1 MSFRRDSPLIFPTG
15 GRSQGV
21 PGRGA
26 GPRHQRPGLMC
37 LRAGASLKPG
47 NWAHPQR
54 GGGQELTE
62 SPTVALGRARI
73 RGRMAAWHETSASR
87 PTGSQNVQAAWL
99 PSWPG
104 AEPAGLPLRRPKP
117 KSEGGHGPG
126 LVEAFDAQS
135 AGPLQLGFC

>member
-54 GGGQELTE
+54 GGGQELTDE
-62 SPTVALGRARI
+62 PDCCPWKGSNQRENGGLARNISVSAHGLPECASCLVTFMAWSRAC
-73 RGRMAAWHETSASR
+73 GSASETSE
-87 PTGSQNVQAAWL
+87 T
-99 PSWPG
+99 
-104 AEPAGLPLRRPKP
+104 
-117 KSEGGHGPG
+117 
-126 LVEAFDAQS
+126 
-135 AGPLQLGFC
+135 